1 MFCYLTDYEGF
12 VLKKVVLLQ
21 MRHLSLFSSLL
32 IFGLQGPSLND
43 AHILGLAAFVIHL
56 SESRALIP
64 EVEANFGISQ
74 PVPEKVL
81 SLSEYWNCLLAC
93 RTKESLV
100 FCMR

>member
-1 MFCYLTDYEGF
+1 MLA
-12 VLKKVVLLQ
+12 
-21 MRHLSLFSSLL
+21 
-32 IFGLQGPSLND
+32 LQGPSLNN

-74 PVPEKVL
+74 PVPKKVL
-81 SLSEYWNCLLAC
+81 SISEYWNSLLVC
-93 RTKESLV
+93 RTEESFA

>member
-1 MFCYLTDYEGF
+1 MLA
-12 VLKKVVLLQ
+12 
-21 MRHLSLFSSLL
+21 
-32 IFGLQGPSLND
+32 LQGPSLNN

-81 SLSEYWNCLLAC
+81 SISEYWNSLLVC
-93 RTKESLV
+93 RTEESFA